1 MACPWLIKKFVDRE
15 AEFLFVPAD
24 HVLEIAE
31 QEGAIPYDV
40 KGVESGHHGK
50 ACSFEAILKKYEL
63 KANDAILAEE
73 KHMPMYVCI
82 DRDFFFVGGF
92 FY

>member
-1 MACPWLIKKFVDRE
+1 VACPWLIKKFVDRE

-50 ACSFEAILKKYEL
+50 ACSFEGDCSSSGKSGVK
-63 KANDAILAEE
+63 
-73 KHMPMYVCI
+73 
-82 DRDFFFVGGF
+82 
-92 FY
+92 